1 MAQKKIKGEQEVRKT
16 EIRKKIAENGE
27 TNVEFVVDS
36 TRKMKANSENQQD
49 LEKGER
55 NEAQHDAKTKGQQG
69 QQDNISEILI
79 NKEMKVKK

>member
-55 NEAQHDAKTKGQQG
+55 NEAQHDAQTKGQQG

>member
-49 LEKGER
+49 LEKEER
-55 NEAQHDAKTKGQQG
+55 NEAQHDAQTKGQQG